1 MGDASD
7 EIDFENLI
15 DLFESSFLE
24 DDTTGFNDEKIEKK
38 LKVHSIRNIS
48 IHMILCILMRI
59 LKRNQDL
66 KSHKLI
72 FRLIEVTKSPEL
84 QSFHIFQQSVQI

>member
-38 LKVHSIRNIS
+38 LKVHLIRNIN
-48 IHMILCILMRI
+48 IHMILCISYYILRSENRVRYRI
-59 LKRNQDL
+59 Q
-66 KSHKLI
+66 LI
-72 FRLIEVTKSPEL
+72 FRMIE
-84 QSFHIFQQSVQI
+84 

>member
-24 DDTTGFNDEKIEKK
+24 DDTTGFNDEKNEKK
-38 LKVHSIRNIS
+38 SKVHSICNININ
-48 IHMILCILMRI
+48 IHMILNAYF
-59 LKRNQDL
+59 K
-66 KSHKLI
+66 KKL
-72 FRLIEVTKSPEL
+72 RLEIVFN
-84 QSFHIFQQSVQI
+84 SFSG

>member
-24 DDTTGFNDEKIEKK
+24 DDTIGFNDEKIEKK
-38 LKVHSIRNIS
+38 SKVHSIRNIN
-48 IHMILCILMRI
+48 IHMILRI
-59 LKRNQDL
+59 LFIKEIKIGNR
-66 KSHKLI
+66 I
-72 FRLIEVTKSPEL
+72 
-84 QSFHIFQQSVQI
+84 

>member
-24 DDTTGFNDEKIEKK
+24 DDTTGFNEEKSEKK
-38 LKVHSIRNIS
+38 LKVQSIRNIN
-48 IHMILCILMRI
+48 IHMILRILMHI
-59 LKRNQDL
+59 LKRN
-66 KSHKLI
+66 
-72 FRLIEVTKSPEL
+72 
-84 QSFHIFQQSVQI
+84 

>member
-24 DDTTGFNDEKIEKK
+24 DDTTGFNDEKSEKK
-38 LKVHSIRNIS
+38 LKVPSIRNIN

-59 LKRNQDL
+59 LKRN
-66 KSHKLI
+66 
-72 FRLIEVTKSPEL
+72 
-84 QSFHIFQQSVQI
+84 

>member
-24 DDTTGFNDEKIEKK
+24 DDTTGFNDEKSEKK
-38 LKVHSIRNIS
+38 LKVHSIRNIH
-48 IHMILCILMRI
+48 IHMILCISYYILRKENRVRYRI
-59 LKRNQDL
+59 Q
-66 KSHKLI
+66 LI
-72 FRLIEVTKSPEL
+72 FRMIE
-84 QSFHIFQQSVQI
+84 

>member
-24 DDTTGFNDEKIEKK
+24 DDTTGFNNEKSEKR
-38 LKVHSIRNIS
+38 LKVHLIQNIN
-48 IHMILCILMRI
+48 IHMILL
-59 LKRNQDL
+59 
-66 KSHKLI
+66 S
-72 FRLIEVTKSPEL
+72 
-84 QSFHIFQQSVQI
+84 

>member
-38 LKVHSIRNIS
+38 SKVPSIRNINF
-48 IHMILCILMRI
+48 HMILYII
-59 LKRNQDL
+59 LK
-66 KSHKLI
+66 
-72 FRLIEVTKSPEL
+72 
-84 QSFHIFQQSVQI
+84 

>member
-24 DDTTGFNDEKIEKK
+24 DDTTDFIDEKSEKK
-38 LKVHSIRNIS
+38 LKVHSIRNIN
-48 IHMILCILMRI
+48 IHMILCILRI
-59 LKRNQDL
+59 SKR
-66 KSHKLI
+66 K
-72 FRLIEVTKSPEL
+72 
-84 QSFHIFQQSVQI
+84 

>member
-24 DDTTGFNDEKIEKK
+24 DDTTGINDEKIEKK
-38 LKVHSIRNIS
+38 LKVHLIRNIN
-48 IHMILCILMRI
+48 IHMILCIILRKENRVRYRI
-59 LKRNQDL
+59 
-66 KSHKLI
+66 KLI
-72 FRLIEVTKSPEL
+72 FRMIE
-84 QSFHIFQQSVQI
+84 

>member
-24 DDTTGFNDEKIEKK
+24 DDTTGFNDEKNEKK
-38 LKVHSIRNIS
+38 SKVHSICNININ
-48 IHMILCILMRI
+48 IHMILLRI
-59 LKRNQDL
+59 LKRNEVW
-66 KSHKLI
+66 KSY
-72 FRLIEVTKSPEL
+72 
-84 QSFHIFQQSVQI
+84 